1 VALLSIH
8 KDGFL
13 TQRTFL
19 VHSPSRGLNDV
30 PLINEVFFFFFFFV
44 ENEVA
49 EIRQIPISS
58 FNGMDQQI

>member
-1 VALLSIH
+1 V
-8 KDGFL
+8 K
-13 TQRTFL
+13 
-19 VHSPSRGLNDV
+19 
-30 PLINEVFFFFFFFV
+30 EVSSLGVDCNFFFFFFFFV